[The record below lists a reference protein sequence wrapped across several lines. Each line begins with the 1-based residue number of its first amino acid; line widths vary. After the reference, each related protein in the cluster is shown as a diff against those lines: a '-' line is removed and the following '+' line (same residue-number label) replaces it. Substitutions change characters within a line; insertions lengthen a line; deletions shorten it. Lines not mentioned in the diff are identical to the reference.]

1 MSQPIVVV
9 DAFADRPFRGNP
21 AAVCLLE
28 APRSEAWMKDVAAEM
43 NLSETAFL
51 IRTGDAYGLR
61 WLTSTVEVDLCGHAT
76 LASAHILW
84 EDGHADAG
92 ATIHFDT
99 RSGRLSAVR
108 RGDVISLDF
117 PAKAA
122 LPGDPPP
129 GLAEALGVDPVASTR
144 NEFDAL
150 VEVATEAEVR
160 AARPDFSALGKVAV
174 RGVVLTS
181 RASTPGYDFV
191 SRFFA
196 PASGV
201 DEDPVTGSAHCFLGP
216 YWAPK
221 LGKAEFR
228 AYQASARGGEVGVR
242 VEGDRV
248 HLEGRA
254 VTVLRGVL
262 I

>member
-1 MSQPIVVV
+1 MTQPIVVV

-21 AAVCLLE
+21 AAVCLLDG
-28 APRSEAWMKDVAAEM
+28 PRPEQWLKDVAAEM

-51 IRTGDAYGLR
+51 IKQGDTYGLR
-61 WLTSTVEVDLCGHAT
+61 WLTPTVEVDLCGHAT
-76 LASAHILW
+76 LASAHVLY
-84 EDGHADAG
+84 EDGHVDPDRP
-92 ATIHFDT
+92 IHFDT
-99 RSGRLSAVR
+99 RSGRLAATR
-108 RGDVISLDF
+108 REGRITLDF

-129 GLAEALGVDPVASTR
+129 GLAEALGVRVVASAR
-144 NEFDAL
+144 NAFDAL
-150 VEVATEAEVR
+150 VEVATEEEVR
-160 AARPDFSALGKVAV
+160 AARPDFSMLGKLDV

-221 LGKAEFR
+221 LGKTEFR
-228 AYQASARGGEVGVR
+228 AYQASTRGGDVGVR

-248 HLEGRA
+248 HLSGTA
-254 VTVLRGVL
+254 VTVLRGVMV
-262 I
+262 